1 MRVQREEPLRHW
13 QNTVQSFIEDEIGI
27 EYCRECY
34 QNRQYPH
41 KLYDKLVENGWIG
54 LTVPERYGGQ
64 GGDQV
69 EQTVLLEALGT
80 YGYDF
85 GVPVLT
91 SATVVENIVK
101 FGTDEQIERFVPKLL
116 GGELRFSI
124 GVTEPNTGSDAASL
138 ATRAKRHGDTY
149 AVSGEKTYQSGAH
162 APDTVIQTYVRTDP
176 EAPKREGISTV
187 LIPNDSAGV
196 EVSELPLVAR
206 KAAGTAQVFF
216 DDVQVPVENRIG
228 AEGAG
233 WEILT
238 DHLMREHLG
247 MAALMI
253 GNAQTVVDT
262 AVEEAVSRER
272 FGQPISR
279 FQAISH
285 RLADMQTEVDAA
297 RLLVYKAASA
307 LDREE
312 ASRRLVA
319 QAKLKAG
326 EVLREAAQD
335 GMQILGGASLL
346 SENDMHR
353 YWREGASATIAG
365 GTSEIQRSIVARD
378 LFTGRDS

>member
-228 AEGAG
+228 AEGDG